1 MPKVSEIYTGG
12 TTLRASDLQGKARK
26 VQIESYE
33 LRDFEDD
40 GKKSRKAVLSFVGKE
55 KGLAVNK
62 TNANIIAQN
71 VGSDDLDDWIGREII
86 LYPTRVDFGGQMV
99 DAIRVKEQIPEVA
112 DGPDDEIPF

>member
-1 MPKVSEIYTGG
+1 MRCDLATGYH
-12 TTLRASDLQGKARK
+12 ARLNTR
-26 VQIESYE
+26 VDAIGPY
-33 LRDFEDD
+33 
-40 GKKSRKAVLSFVGKE
+40 AVLTRLPGAELSFVGKE